1 MTLGDVA
8 KVVRRFEEPETYA
21 RFNGKPSINLTVT
34 KTADASTI
42 QISEKIRTL
51 ADQLSKELPDSINA
65 GYHTDMSVY
74 VKTRLNLVKSSV
86 FIVLLLVLVAFYFLL
101 NFRVAAIT
109 AFGIPVSFLFAI
121 ILLYYFDY
129 TINMVSL
136 FAFLIVLGM
145 IVDDAIIVT
154 ENVYRHIE
162 EGMPPMDAAALG
174 AREVF
179 WPVVVST
186 FTTIAA
192 FVPMFAIGGILGEF
206 IKGIPVGVCCALLGA
221 FI

>member
-1 MTLGDVA
+1 MLQQYL
-8 KVVRRFEEPETYA
+8 F
-21 RFNGKPSINLTVT
+21 
-34 KTADASTI
+34 
-42 QISEKIRTL
+42 QEKIRAL
-51 ADQLSKELPDSINA
+51 ADELSIELPDSINA
-65 GYHTDMSVY
+65 GYHTDTSVY
-74 VKTRLNLVKSSV
+74 VKTRLNLVKSSGL
-86 FIVLLLVLVAFYFLL
+86 IGLILVLFSLYLLL

-109 AFGIPVSFLFAI
+109 AFGIPVSFLFAVT
-121 ILLYYFDY
+121 LLFYFDY

-162 EGMPPMDAAALG
+162 NGMKPLDAASLG

-186 FTTIAA
+186 LTTIAA
-192 FVPMFAIGGILGEF
+192 FLPMFAIGGILGEF
-206 IKGIPVGVCCALLGA
+206 IKVIPVVVCCALIGSLLEA
-221 FI
+221 FIVLPSHAGQILKFE

>member
-1 MTLGDVA
+1 L
-8 KVVRRFEEPETYA
+8 
-21 RFNGKPSINLTVT
+21 IL
-34 KTADASTI
+34 
-42 QISEKIRTL
+42 
-51 ADQLSKELPDSINA
+51 
-65 GYHTDMSVY
+65 
-74 VKTRLNLVKSSV
+74 
-86 FIVLLLVLVAFYFLL
+86 VLLSLYLLL
-101 NFRVAAIT
+101 NFRIAAIT

-121 ILLYYFDY
+121 TLLYYFDY

-162 EGMPPMDAAALG
+162 DGMEPLDAASLG

-186 FTTIAA
+186 LTTIAA
-192 FVPMFAIGGILGEF
+192 FLPMFAI
-206 IKGIPVGVCCALLGA
+206 
-221 FI
+221 